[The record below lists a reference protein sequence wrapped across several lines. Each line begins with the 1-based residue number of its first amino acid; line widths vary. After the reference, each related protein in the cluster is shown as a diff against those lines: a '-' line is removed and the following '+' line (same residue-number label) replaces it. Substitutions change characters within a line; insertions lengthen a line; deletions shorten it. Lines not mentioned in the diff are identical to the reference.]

1 MKFSYTKEEKLKS
14 RKTIEA
20 LFTEGKSIGVFPL
33 RLFYIESEK
42 HQEVPLKT
50 AVSVSKRNF
59 KKATQRNHIK
69 RLLRETYRLNK
80 TLLLDVVG
88 DQKYAMLFLYV
99 GKEKPT
105 FHQLSETMNTLMEK
119 FIQKTKS

>member
-14 RKTIEA
+14 RKTIES
-20 LFTEGKSIGVFPL
+20 LFTEGKSIAVFPL

-42 HQEVPLKT
+42 HQKVPLKT

-59 KKATQRNHIK
+59 NKAVERNHIK
-69 RLLRETYRLNK
+69 RLLRECYRLNK
-80 TLLLDVVG
+80 TKLLDVVG
-88 DQKYAMLFLYV
+88 DKKYAMLFLYV
-99 GKEKPT
+99 GKEKPD
-105 FHQLSETMNTLMEK
+105 FHQLNKTMNALMEQ